1 MADSWQKYPYEA
13 HKAIAVGPLTS
24 EIQLLDV
31 LVKTKGSNPILH
43 NVGSIV
49 NLGSKASQKT
59 ADPLRNA
66 LKHLESNEDDK
77 LYKEQWLGPI
87 EHTVNSR
94 ASLKSSLRIFGDAA
108 KLDLDGD
115 KYLQCK
121 LERVQLTSI
130 NREELTK
137 FISHGDWK
145 PDVDKLKK
153 LKHWSEPSRG
163 VLNCFRESVQDLWV
177 IYEILKAKKVSL
189 ASADSHSGAVGADV
203 TALLPVGGPP
213 VRGNLSVSATKKT
226 EFKFTVPNNK
236 VRAFG
241 FRAIHAQ
248 YDSTGELISFVHN
261 EGSPIGLQRRDPP
274 VSMNSD
280 PRLDFGGL
288 FLKPPGDIQDD
299 NGEDLECLEIV
310 VNNLGDELDK

>member
-1 MADSWQKYPYEA
+1 MLTHGMADSWQKYLYKEHQA
-13 HKAIAVGPLTS
+13 FAVGPLTS
-24 EIQLLDV
+24 ESSVQRLDV
-31 LVKTKGSNPILH
+31 LVKTKGSNPVLH
-43 NVGSIV
+43 NVASIV

-87 EHTVNSR
+87 EHIVKSR

-108 KLDLDGD
+108 KLDLD
-115 KYLQCK
+115 
-121 LERVQLTSI
+121 
-130 NREELTK
+130 
-137 FISHGDWK
+137 
-145 PDVDKLKK
+145 
-153 LKHWSEPSRG
+153 
-163 VLNCFRESVQDLWV
+163 
-177 IYEILKAKKVSL
+177 
-189 ASADSHSGAVGADV
+189 GADV

-248 YDSTGELISFVHN
+248 YHPTGEFFSFVHN
-261 EGSPIGLQRRDPP
+261 EGLLWASEGLTTRLSLIRR
-274 VSMNSD
+274 
-280 PRLDFGGL
+280 
-288 FLKPPGDIQDD
+288 
-299 NGEDLECLEIV
+299 
-310 VNNLGDELDK
+310 